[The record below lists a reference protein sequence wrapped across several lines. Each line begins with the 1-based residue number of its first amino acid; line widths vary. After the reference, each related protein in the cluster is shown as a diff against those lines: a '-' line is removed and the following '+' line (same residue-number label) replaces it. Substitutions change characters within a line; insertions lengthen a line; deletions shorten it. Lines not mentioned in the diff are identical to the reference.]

1 MARIVRTFKPQFAP
15 LVEAGTKL
23 QTVRPVPKRMPE
35 AGDQASLRAW
45 TGRAYWSAQRVL
57 REVILSRVR
66 EVTIHAT
73 GQIELAGRYLTTPEM
88 EAFARADG
96 FADLE
101 ALLAVVIDRLRG
113 FQSGPYGCREN
124 AVALTKIEEATMWLQ
139 KRTRDRMARGVE
151 GTNKL

>member
-101 ALLAVVIDRLRG
+101 ALLAWFRAEHGLPFTGILIEWNL
-113 FQSGPYGCREN
+113 SGPVPANTPNR
-124 AVALTKIEEATMWLQ
+124 
-139 KRTRDRMARGVE
+139 
-151 GTNKL
+151 